1 MKERGF
7 TLIELLIVITIIGVL
22 AVAVL
27 SAINPVEQIR
37 KANDS
42 RRKSD
47 IAELLNSLERYYA
60 TFQIFPWTG
69 AIPSGMCP
77 YLGVGSVG
85 CTSGVGTDVSEL
97 ITKFELKE
105 AFKQRKL
112 NEYYVSGNDLDGDT
126 FADEAHVCFK
136 PESVTFTAQAAKNS
150 TGGTSGTTGYICV
163 PE

>member
-7 TLIELLIVITIIGVL
+7 TLIELLIVIAIIGVL

-60 TFQIFPWTG
+60 TFRIFPWTT
-69 AIPSGMCP
+69 IPTAKCP
-77 YLGVGSVG
+77 YLGTASVG
-85 CTSGVGTDVSEL
+85 CTLAAGVDVSEL
-97 ITKFELKE
+97 ITKNELKP
-105 AFKQRKL
+105 AFQQRHL
-112 NEYYVSGNDLDGDT
+112 NEYFITGNDLDADT
-126 FADEAHVCFK
+126 WADEAHVCFR
-136 PESVTFTAQAAKNS
+136 PESVTFTAQAAKDS
-150 TGGTSGTTGYICV
+150 SGGTSATGYICV